1 MIAKKK
7 TNPPD
12 VVKPG
17 PRALQLVQA
26 PDETRA
32 EMLGRIAV
40 DPAVNAGS
48 VMQSFSSHLG
58 DEVDLMSMIGAIRGA
73 TKRVKAG
80 DLSDLE
86 GMLVS
91 QAVALQTIFTSLAR
105 RAQAQQY
112 QRNLESFLSLAL
124 KAQAQS
130 RSTISALVDLKYP
143 KTTVIA
149 KQANVANGPQQV
161 NNGSFEASTPAYA
174 HAAESRTLEIKELET
189 NDGQWL
195 DARAPGTA
203 VPTHPHL
210 ATVGQGH
217 RADKPRRKSQGV
229 A

>member
-1 MIAKKK
+1 MTAKKK
-7 TNPPD
+7 ANPPD

-17 PRALQLVQA
+17 PGVLQLAHA
-26 PDETRA
+26 PNESRA
-32 EMLGRIAV
+32 ELMGRVAV
-40 DPAVNAGS
+40 DPVVNAGS

-58 DEVDLMSMIGAIRGA
+58 DEVDLMSMIGAIQGA
-73 TKRVKAG
+73 TRRVKAG

-161 NNGSFEASTPAYA
+161 NNGNLGVNTPAYA
-174 HAAESRTLEIKELET
+174 HAAENRIPEIKEMEAS
-189 NDGQWL
+189 DGQWL
-195 DARAPGTA
+195 DAGAKGTTSG
-203 VPTHPHL
+203 PDPHL
-210 ATVGQGH
+210 EAVGKGD
-217 RADKPRRKSQGV
+217 RAEERRRKSSGFP
-229 A
+229 